1 MRVQLTNIENIV
13 IKNDFTTECSKCIAD
28 CNSVSIKISCP
39 LYLDTRR
46 IGKAKTESGTVFCC
60 SNSKDFGSSSKLFKK
75 EQNHFLIGLNKIND
89 TKNELNIET
98 QRLIHN
104 LTNTNGHNIQEL
116 YAVVP
121 QDLLTQNLDEQL
133 ENIQKIIT
141 ENPLE
146 AAKTFLRI
154 AKNNASM
161 KVEFSVI
168 NKLMEGASSLK
179 MRRHPIRKA
188 TLNLLHI
195 FFQDFKENN
204 VYVKVQENEDYL
216 IFDYEII
223 HASLYHLL
231 LNATKYIMPKT
242 TLSVN
247 FTKDKGDFLIAL
259 DMVSLRIED
268 DEKNKIFEEG
278 YSGKYAKKTQKAGKG
293 LGLGTTSKMLEL
305 NDAQLIIDNNVKPS
319 LSINSKGVWYDYNV
333 FTIKFKN
340 YAQHSV

>member
-1 MRVQLTNIENIV
+1 MRVQLKNIENIV
-13 IKNDFTTECSKCIAD
+13 IKNDFTTECSKCISE
-28 CNSVSIKISCP
+28 CNSVSVKISCP
-39 LYLDTRR
+39 LHGDQRR
-46 IGKAKTESGTVFCC
+46 IGKAETETGTVFCC
-60 SNSKDFGSSSKLFKK
+60 SNLSDFCSSSKKFKK
-75 EQNHFLIGLNKIND
+75 EQDHFLIGLEKINE
-89 TKNELNIET
+89 TKSELNTET

-121 QDLLTQNLDEQL
+121 QDLLTQNLDDQL
-133 ENIQKIIT
+133 DNIQKIIL

-146 AAKTFLRI
+146 ASKAFLRI

-231 LNATKYIMPKT
+231 LNATKYIMPNS
-242 TLSVN
+242 TLNVN
-247 FTKDKGDFLIAL
+247 FIKDKEDFFIEL

-268 DEKNKIFEEG
+268 SEKTKIFEEG

-293 LGLGTTSKMLEL
+293 LGLGTTSKVLEL
-305 NDAQLIIDNNVKPS
+305 NDAQLIIDNNIKPR

-333 FTIKFKN
+333 FTIKFNN